1 MEEYR
6 CSMAASATE
15 DCRCNNLIDGA
26 TTVTEDPRYKSLRLR
41 VEIEVEDSRCNHVV
55 MKMEDPRC
63 QGLSSRW

>member
-1 MEEYR
+1 
-6 CSMAASATE
+6 
-15 DCRCNNLIDGA
+15 
-26 TTVTEDPRYKSLRLR
+26 VTEDPRYKSLRLR